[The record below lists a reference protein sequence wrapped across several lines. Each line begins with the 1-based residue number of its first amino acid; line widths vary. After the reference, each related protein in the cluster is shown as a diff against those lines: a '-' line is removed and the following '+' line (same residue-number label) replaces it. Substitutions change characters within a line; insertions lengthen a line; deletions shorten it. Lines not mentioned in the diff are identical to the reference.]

1 MTMLSRGLKPYGNI
15 KDGKQIR
22 IFSHVR
28 KDKIEISEEEYDECI
43 CDVYVD
49 IFGDFYMPRFCL
61 DRESP
66 ESAYP
71 VLQKMDIGIP
81 TIVDE
86 I

>member
-1 MTMLSRGLKPYGNI
+1 MTILSLGLKPYGNI
-15 KDGKQIR
+15 KEGKQIR
-22 IFSHVR
+22 ILSHIR
-28 KDKIEISEEEYDECI
+28 KEKIEISMEEYDECI

-49 IFGDFYMPRFCL
+49 LLGDFYMPRFCL
-61 DRESP
+61 DRGSV

-71 VLQKMDIGIP
+71 VLQKMDIGTP